1 MKRWGELEKNYIH
14 RIQHNMLFRKWLAQ
28 FRGKSGTKRKQ
39 SYMFSWLGP
48 SDISKAKTK
57 SPILMEKYEQLI
69 TSHKYFKMHKITREN
84 KYFPLYKLKLFLK
97 NQQNCIIIYL
107 KYSKIYFC
115 PVIPQIDIME
125 YPGMFQVYLLLRPD
139 SSQINFNSLYLSIP
153 LSNLTV
159 LPIIHF
165 CTFFCLFFFFIFS
178 CNDIDCYNKQKFPH
192 FTNSKLFIIYLLCS
206 NCCSKSYDIIC
217 FI

>member
-1 MKRWGELEKNYIH
+1 MKWWGELEKNCIH
-14 RIQHNMLFRKWLAQ
+14 RIQHDMLLRKWLTR
-28 FRGKSGTKRKQ
+28 FRERSGAKRKQ

-48 SDISKAKTK
+48 SDISEAKTK

-69 TSHKYFKMHKITREN
+69 ISHKYLKMHKITREN
-84 KYFPLYKLKLFLK
+84 KYFLLYKLKLFKK

-125 YPGMFQVYLLLRPD
+125 YPGTFQVYLLLRPD
-139 SSQINFNSLYLSIP
+139 SSQINFISLYLSIP

-159 LPIIHF
+159 FSIIHF
-165 CTFFCLFFFFIFS
+165 CSLFSVFFFFT
-178 CNDIDCYNKQKFPH
+178 CTDIDCYNRQKFPY

-206 NCCSKSYDIIC
+206 NRCSKSYDIIC